1 MDDLVRVWSDLA
13 GRLTGPLA
21 LRLVLQP
28 AMAALYA
35 IRDGMKDARAGRP
48 AYFWSILADA
58 SDGARL
64 LREGLQAVLRVILLG
79 AVMDGM
85 YQILVFRRIYPL
97 ELVIVVLS
105 LAFIPYL
112 LLRGPVNRL
121 ARYRVA

>member
-85 YQILVFRRIYPL
+85 YQIIVFRRIYPL

-105 LAFIPYL
+105 LAFMPYL

-121 ARYRVA
+121 ARYRTA